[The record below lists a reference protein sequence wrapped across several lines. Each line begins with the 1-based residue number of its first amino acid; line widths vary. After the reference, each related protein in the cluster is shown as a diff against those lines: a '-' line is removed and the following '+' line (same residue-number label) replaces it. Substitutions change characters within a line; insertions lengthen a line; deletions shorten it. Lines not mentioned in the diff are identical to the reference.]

1 MSQANLINKIQEKK
15 QANQVNC
22 YIQVKQ
28 VHRIDD
34 SRAPGKRSESGQVL
48 KPGKYPG
55 LLLPQWVSLKPRT
68 NEGSFLNPLLRNARN
83 CDSGKLRS
91 RSKAQEIGI
100 IGRSEMHG
108 LARYHLVLSLLHRW
122 LQCTRATDSFL
133 LCLLLFWTLLS
144 EFLFSFRVFFV
155 NLVFSD

>member
-48 KPGKYPG
+48 KPSEYPG
-55 LLLPQWVSLKPRT
+55 LLLPQWVSLKPRS
-68 NEGSFLNPLLRNARN
+68 NEGSFLNPLLRNGRN

-91 RSKAQEIGI
+91 KAQEIRI
-100 IGRSEMHG
+100 IGRSKMLG
-108 LARYHLVLSLLHRW
+108 LARYHLVRLSLLHRW
-122 LQCTRATDSFL
+122 SQCTRASDSFL
-133 LCLLLFWTLLS
+133 LCLLLFWALLLS
-144 EFLFSFRVFFV
+144 FLFSFIIFFV